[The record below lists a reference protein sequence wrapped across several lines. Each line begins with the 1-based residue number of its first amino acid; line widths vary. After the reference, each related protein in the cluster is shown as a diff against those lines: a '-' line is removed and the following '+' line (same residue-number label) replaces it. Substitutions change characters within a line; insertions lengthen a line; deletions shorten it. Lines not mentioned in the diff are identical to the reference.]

1 VQRRVPSYSEGMTLH
16 DGGAHLDRR
25 AFGRLLRRWR
35 ASRGLTQRALAG
47 AADVSP
53 RHVAFLESGR
63 ARPSRAM
70 ALGLGVALDLPM
82 GARNELL
89 EAAGFAPAWREGE
102 GSDAIDG
109 AVAEAL
115 QRMMRHHEP
124 YPLVVMNRAY
134 DIVLANVGAMRL
146 LAAFAGDGLDV
157 RAPLNVLAL
166 LSDPKLLRPWIL
178 DWERTAVQT
187 LALARREALRHPED
201 RLLAE
206 RLRAVSAFDPPG
218 DCDAIDLPPAFV
230 LRARKG
236 TLSVAF
242 LTTLTIFNAPSSA
255 AVETLRI
262 ESYFP
267 LDAETEAACRALT
280 GVGAS

>member
-1 VQRRVPSYSEGMTLH
+1 MTLH

-89 EAAGFAPAWREGE
+89 EAAGFAPAWREGD
-102 GSDAIDG
+102 GRDAIDG
-109 AVAEAL
+109 PVAEAL

-124 YPLVVMNRAY
+124 YPLVVMNRAH
-134 DIVLANVGAMRL
+134 DIVLANRGATHL
-146 LAAFAGDGLDV
+146 LAAFAGDRIGALS
-157 RAPLNVLAL
+157 PLNVLTL
-166 LSDPKLLRPWIL
+166 LCDPTLLRPWIL
-178 DWERTAVQT
+178 DWERTATQT

-206 RLRAVSAFDPPG
+206 RLRAIAAFDLPRE
-218 DCDAIDLPPAFV
+218 CDAVDLPPAFV

-236 TLSVAF
+236 PLSVAF
-242 LTTLTIFNAPSSA
+242 LTTLTTFNAPSSA
-255 AVETLRI
+255 AVEALRI
-262 ESYFP
+262 ESYYP

-280 GVGAS
+280 GGGAS

>member
-1 VQRRVPSYSEGMTLH
+1 MTLP
-16 DGGAHLDRR
+16 GGIPNLDRR
-25 AFGRLLRRWR
+25 AFGRLMRRWR
-35 ASRGLTQRALAG
+35 AARGLTQRALAV

-89 EAAGFAPAWREGE
+89 EAAGFAPAWKEGDAREAIE
-102 GSDAIDG
+102 GH
-109 AVAEAL
+109 VAEAL
-115 QRMMRHHEP
+115 RRMMRHHEP

-134 DIVLANVGAMRL
+134 DIVLANDSAMRVL
-146 LAAFAGDGLDV
+146 VAFAGDRIADHQ
-157 RAPLNVLAL
+157 PLNVLL
-166 LSDPKLLRPWIL
+166 LLCDRSLLRPWVM

-206 RLRAVSAFDPPG
+206 RLRAVAALDPPRE
-218 DCDAIDLPPAFV
+218 CDTTDLPPAFV

-236 TLSVAF
+236 ALAVAF
-242 LTTLTIFNAPSSA
+242 LTTLTTFNAPSSA
-255 AVETLRI
+255 AVEALRI

-267 LDAETEAACRALT
+267 LDQETEAVCRSLT
-280 GVGAS
+280 AAGAA